1 MYAVL
6 CKHIHKHCVYIS
18 LNSLFICNFYN
29 LSLYITLDSICITF
43 LETCFCIFSKGY
55 FDHCWILILF
65 ISFYFIYH
73 FIFVSDVGFDG
84 IPGNGL
90 VNNVLNR
97 YFTKYFPQAVNLTD
111 QLRTMGYEES
121 FIYTTHPWLVS
132 LYTDCPPNLVLSG
145 IKLKVSCPLLNPYAA
160 GLLVANLANIKY
172 CKIYWYI

>member
-18 LNSLFICNFYN
+18 LNSLFICKFYN
-29 LSLYITLDSICITF
+29 LSLYITLDSVRITF
-43 LETCFCIFSKGY
+43 LETCFCMFSKDY
-55 FDHCWILILF
+55 FAHCCILILF
-65 ISFYFIYH
+65 ISFYFIYY
-73 FIFVSDVGFDG
+73 FIFISDVGFDG

-145 IKLKVSCPLLNPYAA
+145 VQLKV
-160 GLLVANLANIKY
+160 G
-172 CKIYWYI
+172 